1 MTLRHALK
9 NRIGTDVRLAMILLF
24 AAITVV
30 GVTPFAVARALNGE
44 WLAFALDLAL
54 IAVMSGNAVF
64 AWRTG
69 NSNLAG
75 KINAVVVSV
84 SCALLGGVLGPAGLF
99 WAYTVI
105 LANYMLAPRLLAT
118 VCGTLLIIA
127 GLVVAPSGSAATMAA
142 FAVSAVLVMLYAF
155 IFASL
160 TNVQRKLLEGLA
172 TRDPLTGVS
181 NRRCLEIELAEA
193 LKGHHAR
200 GEPATVA
207 VLDLDH
213 FKQVNDDYGHDTGDR
228 VLMAFTE
235 RVQQCIRKRDRLYRL
250 GGEEFV
256 LLLPDTDHSGAR
268 AALEKVRDAV
278 QAEPLAE
285 GLRVTTSIGA
295 ATLDPD
301 DDWPRW
307 LARRLGALPGQGRG
321 PRPRQL
327 RREFAPRRT
336 PPAPGVR
343 PPAALRL
350 SRAAITSAQARA
362 ASISV
367 AAQYTLPS
375 S

>member
-30 GVTPFAVARALNGE
+30 GVTPFAVARALNNE
-44 WLAFALDLAL
+44 WLAVAFDLAL
-54 IAVMSGNAVF
+54 ILVMGGNAVF

-69 NSNLAG
+69 NSSLAG

-127 GLVVAPSGSAATMAA
+127 GLVVAPSVSAMTMAA

-160 TNVQRKLLEGLA
+160 TDVQRKLLEGLA

-213 FKQVNDDYGHDTGDR
+213 FKRVNDDYGHDTGDR
-228 VLMAFTE
+228 VLMAFTD
-235 RVQQCIRKRDRLYRL
+235 RVQACIRKRDRLYRL

-295 ATLDPD
+295 ATLDAD

-307 LARRLGALPGQGRG
+307 LARADSALYQAKEEGRDRVSFDGGSSRPGE
-321 PRPRQL
+321 
-327 RREFAPRRT
+327 RR
-336 PPAPGVR
+336 
-343 PPAALRL
+343 LRL
-350 SRAAITSAQARA
+350 VSGRPLR
-362 ASISV
+362 
-367 AAQYTLPS
+367 
-375 S
+375 

>member
-9 NRIGTDVRLAMILLF
+9 TRIGTDVRLAMILLF

-30 GVTPFAVARALNGE
+30 GVTPFAVARAFNGE
-44 WLAFALDLAL
+44 WLAAVLDVAL
-54 IAVMSGNAVF
+54 IIVMTGNAVF

-69 NSNLAG
+69 NSSLAG

-84 SCALLGGVLGPAGLF
+84 SCALLGAVLGPAGLF

-127 GLVVAPSGSAATMAA
+127 GLVVAPAGSALTMAA

-160 TNVQRKLLEGLA
+160 TNVQRKLLEGLV

-181 NRRCLEIELAEA
+181 NRRCLEVELAEA

-213 FKQVNDDYGHDTGDR
+213 FKRVNDDYGHDTGDR
-228 VLMAFTE
+228 VLMAFTD
-235 RVQQCIRKRDRLYRL
+235 RVQACIRKRDRLYRL

-295 ATLDPD
+295 AALEVD

-307 LARRLGALPGQGRG
+307 LARADSALYQAKDDGRDRVSFDGSSRPGE
-321 PRPRQL
+321 
-327 RREFAPRRT
+327 RR
-336 PPAPGVR
+336 
-343 PPAALRL
+343 LRL
-350 SRAAITSAQARA
+350 VSGRPLR
-362 ASISV
+362 
-367 AAQYTLPS
+367 
-375 S
+375 